1 MKKLTFLACCLMTL
15 LNACNNNPKVS
26 GIDLS
31 NLDTTANPV
40 IDFYQYACGGWM
52 AKNPLKPEYPRFGTF
67 DKLREE
73 NVEQVNGLIME
84 LAAAKNESG
93 SIADKIA
100 TFYNVGMDSVALNQQ
115 GGQPIKAM
123 LEEIAALNGKQAIQ
137 AKITELHKKGI
148 HPFFVLGA
156 EADFSNSSM
165 TIAWLF
171 QSELGIGD
179 RDYYL
184 DKKDARNKEIR
195 EKFVLMLTN
204 MFRMSGYDQMVNQKP
219 EALAA
224 NVLALET
231 AMAEGFMSR
240 HDLRDPY
247 KMFNKKEVT
256 ELKTLIPEFDFTA
269 YFTAL
274 NLPDLSSLNVGQ
286 PEYMKV
292 LNTILKTSKPEDI
305 KAYLAWSVISA
316 AFRYLSDDFVNEGF
330 NFYGKVLAGT
340 EELQPRWKRVV
351 NNVSDALGEAVGQMY
366 VAKYFPPQS
375 KANMLT
381 LVGNVQTAL
390 GERIQAAAWMDD
402 ATKATALEKLKAFRV
417 KIGYPDKWRDYSAL
431 EVKTDSYFAN
441 VLRSNEFE
449 MAYNLAKVD
458 KPTDLEEWG
467 MTPQTVNAYYNPTT
481 NEICFPA
488 AILQPPFYHANA
500 DNAVNYGAIGV
511 VIGHEMTHGFDD
523 QGRQYDKEG
532 NLTDWWL
539 PADADKFKARTQVL
553 VDYFNK
559 IEVAPGVY
567 ADGNFT
573 LGENI
578 ADNGGLQISFQ
589 AMQKA
594 LANGDVEKGKMDGF
608 TPEQRFFLAYAN
620 VWASNIR
627 PEMVLRL
634 TKMDVHSL
642 GKWRVNG
649 TLPHIES
656 FIKAFDIQPGD
667 AMYLPEDQ
675 QARIW

>member
-1 MKKLTFLACCLMTL
+1 MKKLIFSTCCLAL
-15 LNACNNNPKVS
+15 LFGACNNAPKVS

-31 NLDTTANPV
+31 NLDTTASPAH
-40 IDFYQYACGGWM
+40 DFYQYACGGWM
-52 AKNPLKPEYPRFGTF
+52 ANNPLKPEYSRFGTF
-67 DKLREE
+67 DKLAEE
-73 NVEQVNGLIME
+73 NVKQVNGLITD
-84 LAAAKNESG
+84 LAAAKNEAG
-93 SIADKIA
+93 SVADKIA

-115 GGQPIKAM
+115 GRAPIEAM
-123 LEEIAALNGKQAIQ
+123 LKEIAALDGKQAIQ
-137 AKITELHKKGI
+137 AKIVELHKKGI
-148 HPFFVLGA
+148 HPFFALFS
-156 EADFSNSSM
+156 EADFTNSSM
-165 TIAWLF
+165 NIAWLY
-171 QSELGIGD
+171 QTGLSIGD

-184 DKKDARNKEIR
+184 EQDVRSKEIR

-204 MFRMSGYDQMVNQKP
+204 MFRLSGYDQLVNQTP

-224 NVLALET
+224 NVIALET
-231 AMAEGFMSR
+231 AMAKGFMNR

-247 KMFNKKEVT
+247 KMFNKKELA
-256 ELKTLIPEFDFTA
+256 ELQALIPEFDFAA
-269 YFTAL
+269 YLSAL

-286 PEYMKV
+286 PEYIKV
-292 LNTILKTSKPEDI
+292 LNTIFKTSKIEDI
-305 KAYLAWSVISA
+305 KAYLAWNVVRA
-316 AFRYLSDDFVNEGF
+316 AYPYLSDDFVAEGF
-330 NFYGKVLAGT
+330 NFYGKVLSGT

-351 NNVSDALGEAVGQMY
+351 NNVSEALGEAVGQMY
-366 VAKYFPPQS
+366 VAKYFPPQA

-381 LVGNVQTAL
+381 LVSNLRTAL
-390 GERIQAAAWMDD
+390 GERIQAAGWMDE
-402 ATKATALEKLKAFRV
+402 ATKTKAMEKLQAFRV

-431 EVKTDSYFAN
+431 DVKNDSYFAN
-441 VLRSNEFE
+441 ILRSNEFQ
-449 MAYNLAKVD
+449 MNYDLAKID
-458 KPTDLEEWG
+458 KPKDVTEWG
-467 MTPQTVNAYYNPTT
+467 MTPQTVNAYYDPTT

-488 AILQPPFYHANA
+488 GILQPPFYHADA

-539 PADADKFKARTQVL
+539 PVDADNFKTRTQVL

-559 IEVAPGVY
+559 IEVAPEVF

-594 LANGDVEKGKMDGF
+594 LANGDVEKEKMDGF

-620 VWASNIR
+620 VWAGNIR
-627 PEMVLRL
+627 HETILYL

-649 TLPHIES
+649 TLPHVQNFIE
-656 FIKAFDIQPGD
+656 AFNIQPGD
-667 AMYLPEDQ
+667 AMHLPADQ
-675 QARIW
+675 QASIW